1 MLFYS
6 IIGKS
11 RKLKEGVKKNIHTHK
26 DLHGVA
32 LAVKTW
38 ILTTV
43 QSSKKNIPLVSTT
56 IFGNFIGGMQTTLC
70 VSFLLLY

>member
-43 QSSKKNIPLVSTT
+43 QSS
-56 IFGNFIGGMQTTLC
+56 
-70 VSFLLLY
+70 